1 MTEPTPPAVSTF
13 ADRLYG
19 RLPEV
24 YRRMDVDQAWLL
36 KRYIDAVT
44 GTAGLAE
51 AMVDRIQ
58 GSRPAGPASPV
69 PWGLVNADELARWV
83 QARTAHPSELG
94 DPQLADEAW
103 LPWLASLVGAQL
115 DPAATL
121 AEKRDT
127 IQFATSGWRAGTRG
141 AIADA
146 ARSALEGSRYAT
158 VMVHT
163 KVSAGA
169 LVTGSMWDIT
179 VVTRGS
185 ETPDPNAVLGAV
197 LRKGVKP
204 AGAVL
209 HAHTFSAGWDTVEA
223 LFPTWDPDWEQSWW
237 TQIEEAGLT
246 FADAPDNLALNPSFE
261 SDTTGWTA
269 GGGAAVTQQ
278 SGGIDAPHVGRLTS
292 GNAATPATLA
302 SSALIGGINDER
314 TYHLSMSLNP
324 HVALPG
330 TAALEVDWH
339 DAGNA
344 LISTTSVP
352 ATTPNGVGAWSR
364 PLSLHLA
371 PVAATQARIR
381 VVAGALPVGEYVDV
395 DAILFR
401 LT

>member
-1 MTEPTPPAVSTF
+1 MSEPIPPAVSTF

-24 YRRMDVDQAWLL
+24 YRRMDVTQAWLL
-36 KRYIDAVT
+36 KRYINSAT
-44 GTAGLAE
+44 YTAGQAE
-51 AMVDRIQ
+51 TLVERIR

-69 PWGLVNADELARWV
+69 PWGLVNDDELARWA
-83 QARTAHPSELG
+83 QARTTRPSELG
-94 DPQLADEAW
+94 DPQLADAAW

-121 AEKRDT
+121 AEQRDT

-163 KVSAGA
+163 KVTAGA
-169 LVTGSMWDIT
+169 LVAGSMWDIT
-179 VVTRGS
+179 IVTRAS
-185 ETPDPNAVLGAV
+185 ETPDPAAVLGAV
-197 LRKGVKP
+197 VRKGVKP

-209 HAHTFSAGWDTVEA
+209 WTHTYAAGWDTVEA
-223 LFPTWDPDWEQSWW
+223 MYPTWTDWEAATW
-237 TQIEEAGLT
+237 TEIEEAGLT
-246 FADAPDNLALNPSFE
+246 YADAPDNLAVNPSFE
-261 SDTTGWTA
+261 TSTTGWTA
-269 GGGAAVTQQ
+269 AGGAAVSQQ
-278 SGGIDAPHVGRLTS
+278 LGGIDAPHVGRLTS
-292 GNAATPATLA
+292 GNAATAATLA
-302 SSALIGGINDER
+302 STALIAGINDDR
-314 TYHLSMSLNP
+314 TYHLSMSVKP

-339 DAGNA
+339 NAGGT
-344 LISTTSVP
+344 LLSTTSVA
-352 ATTPNGVGAWSR
+352 ATAPNGVGAWSR

-371 PVAATQARIR
+371 PTGATQARIR
-381 VVAGALPVGEYVDV
+381 FKAGALPVAEYVDL
-395 DAILFR
+395 DAVLFR

>member
-1 MTEPTPPAVSTF
+1 MPPAVSTF
-13 ADRLYG
+13 ADRLYQ

-51 AMVDRIQ
+51 AMVDRIR

-83 QARTAHPSELG
+83 QARTTHPSELG

-121 AEKRDT
+121 AERRDT

-163 KVSAGA
+163 KVAAGA
-169 LVTGSMWDIT
+169 LVAGSMWDIT
-179 VVTRGS
+179 VVTRAS

-209 HAHTFSAGWDTVEA
+209 WTHTFAAGWDVVEA
-223 LFPTWDPDWEQSWW
+223 LYPTWADWEAASW

-246 FADAPDNLALNPSFE
+246 YADVPDNLAVNPSFE
-261 SDTTGWTA
+261 DGTTGWTA
-269 GGGAAVTQQ
+269 AGGAAVSQQ
-278 SGGIDAPHVGRLTS
+278 TGGLDAPHVGRLTS
-292 GNAATPATLA
+292 GNAATAATLA
-302 SSALIGGINDER
+302 STALIGGINDER
-314 TYHLSMSLNP
+314 TYHLSMSLRP
-324 HVALPG
+324 HIALPG

-339 DAGNA
+339 DAANA
-344 LISTTSVP
+344 LLSTTSVP
-352 ATTPNGVGAWSR
+352 AVASNGVGEWSR

-371 PVAATQARIR
+371 PVGATQARIR
-381 VVAGALPVGEYVDV
+381 LTAGALPVGEYVDV
-395 DAILFR
+395 DAVLFR
-401 LT
+401 IT